1 MFNLL
6 FSYNTTAFNNAAC
19 SPMWSRG
26 CWCPKLCVYTLTMCA
41 HTLQYKLVYNKGQ
54 LHRIFQAP
62 AVSQKRDRQGAEEVS
77 VGVGSPSFKQTRKV
91 GKHRLLWK
99 HLVKSAIW
107 QWGFQQSV
115 TDKWCPVQDFLT
127 SSLGFVSG
135 RLHTGLPGL
144 LYQTAGRKSRR
155 TSLRSQPA
163 EERPALHHCWFPW

>member
-1 MFNLL
+1 MQHVAPCGAGAAGAPSSVCTHWPCVRTHYSINWSTTKGSFTGFFKPQL
-6 FSYNTTAFNNAAC
+6 F
-19 SPMWSRG
+19 
-26 CWCPKLCVYTLTMCA
+26 PK
-41 HTLQYKLVYNKGQ
+41 
-54 LHRIFQAP
+54 
-62 AVSQKRDRQGAEEVS
+62 KRDRQGAEEVS
-77 VGVGSPSFKQTRKV
+77 VGVGSPSFKQTHKV